1 MHIRISRV
9 LVFSVSAAIALCAC
23 GTSAQAGDQ
32 GTGTD
37 RGSHKSQNPGKN
49 QGSTKQNNSSKLHAK
64 AAKKSHKALTEKDA
78 VRIVSER
85 AEVKRWKAEV
95 TSAKAKARG
104 VVAQIELDR
113 KEGGKFVVHVYEDVP
128 DDAESSH
135 TATLNWYYV
144 DEKTGKV
151 TTDF

>member
-1 MHIRISRV
+1 MNSSISRV
-9 LVFSVSAAIALCAC
+9 LVFSVSIASSLFLLGAAVHADNQGA
-23 GTSAQAGDQ
+23 GKAQ
-32 GTGTD
+32 
-37 RGSHKSQNPGKN
+37 GSGKN
-49 QGSTKQNNSSKLHAK
+49 LNSTKQNSSSKSHTK
-64 AAKKSHKALTEKDA
+64 SSKKSHKLLSEKDA
-78 VRIVSER
+78 IRIVSER

-95 TSAKAKARG
+95 TSPKAKARG

-113 KEGGKFVVHVYEDVP
+113 KEDGKFVVHVYEDVP
-128 DDAESSH
+128 DDAQNSH